1 MSVAGTWNV
10 TVQTPMG
17 AQSGTMTVAVDGESF
32 SGMLSNPMMGSMAVE
47 NGRVAG
53 NTLNWTMAL
62 TTPMAMTLDATAT
75 VDGDTL
81 SGSVKAGVFG
91 SMDLSGTRG

>member
-32 SGMLSNPMMGSMAVE
+32 SGMLSNPMMG
-47 NGRVAG
+47 
-53 NTLNWTMAL
+53 
-62 TTPMAMTLDATAT
+62 
-75 VDGDTL
+75 
-81 SGSVKAGVFG
+81 
-91 SMDLSGTRG
+91 